1 MNAVPVFNVDCY
13 ISVITS
19 VSVELSS
26 LIYFYIFLFV
36 IAILGCCIGRFVLF
50 MSGLEIGRL
59 DDDPFQRQLLIDLI
73 TGQLGDESLQEMM
86 SKITRVVIAGNSLS
100 DQTRDREAAT
110 RAKYLSKKTEAGT
123 KDAVATLDDFLLQ
136 LAAGVE
142 VDLMPGEFDPSS
154 FALPQQPMH
163 HCMLPRAAPLTTMH
177 CVTNP
182 YDFLVD
188 SVRILGSSGQLV
200 SDIVRFTDGLDD
212 HLDVLEKTFVAGHL
226 APTAPDTLGCY
237 PYTGEDPFII
247 DKCPHVLF
255 TGNAPSFGCRIF
267 RGSDNQTVLLLAV
280 PRFAETGSCVMVSL
294 NTLECQTFVA
304 GSVFPKHADMNCVD
318 KMDDSV

>member
-1 MNAVPVFNVDCY
+1 M
-13 ISVITS
+13 
-19 VSVELSS
+19 
-26 LIYFYIFLFV
+26 
-36 IAILGCCIGRFVLF
+36 LF

-59 DDDPFQRQLLIDLI
+59 DDDPFQRQLLVDLI

-100 DQTRDREAAT
+100 DRTRDREAAT

-123 KDAVATLDDFLLQ
+123 KDAITALDDFLLQ
-136 LAAGVE
+136 LSAGVD

-154 FALPQQPMH
+154 FALPQQPVH

-182 YDFLVD
+182 YDFSVD
-188 SVRILGSSGQLV
+188 GVRIMGSSGQLV
-200 SDIVRFTDGLDD
+200 SDVVRFTSGLDN
-212 HLDVLEKTFVAGHL
+212 HLDVLEKTFIAGHI

-237 PYTGEDPFII
+237 PYAGEDPFII
-247 DKCPHVLF
+247 ETCPHVLF
-255 TGNAPSFGCRIF
+255 TGNAPSFGSRIF
-267 RGSDNQTVLLLAV
+267 RGLDKQTVLLLAI
-280 PRFAETGSCVMVSL
+280 PQFSETSTCIVVSL

-304 GSVFPKHADMNCVD
+304 ESVFPKKTEINNVE
-318 KMDDSV
+318 KMDETL

>member
-1 MNAVPVFNVDCY
+1 
-13 ISVITS
+13 
-19 VSVELSS
+19 
-26 LIYFYIFLFV
+26 
-36 IAILGCCIGRFVLF
+36 

-59 DDDPFQRQLLIDLI
+59 NDDPFQRQLLVDLI

-100 DQTRDREAAT
+100 DRTRDREAAT

-123 KDAVATLDDFLLQ
+123 KDAITALDDFLLQ
-136 LAAGVE
+136 LSAGVD

-182 YDFLVD
+182 YDFSVD
-188 SVRILGSSGQLV
+188 GVRIMGSSGQLV
-200 SDIVRFTDGLDD
+200 SDVVRFTSGLDN

-237 PYTGEDPFII
+237 PYAGEDPFII
-247 DKCPHVLF
+247 ETCPHVLF
-255 TGNAPSFGCRIF
+255 TGNAPSFGSRIF
-267 RGSDNQTVLLLAV
+267 HGLDKQTVLLLAI
-280 PRFAETGSCVMVSL
+280 PRFSETSTCIVVSL

-304 GSVFPKHADMNCVD
+304 ESVFPTKTEINNVE
-318 KMDDSV
+318 KMDETL